1 MIRTPGAELA
11 ERIKMELPARR
22 VLEAYGYIPN
32 RAGYVCC
39 PFHLEKTPSLKVY
52 EGEKSGWHCFGCG
65 AGGTVVDFVMKLFN
79 LSFHQ
84 AVLRLCF
91 DFGLDAGAAAPNR
104 SPEVRQ
110 RETERRREADQRMAL
125 EVEYRL
131 LAEEH
136 AEWWD
141 VRKHFAPEG
150 VEELRPIFCEAL
162 QRLPELEYRLDMLEN
177 QLRR

>member
-65 AGGTVVDFVMKLFN
+65 AGGTVVDFVMKLFD

-84 AVLRLCF
+84 AVLRLCM
-91 DFGLDAGAAAPNR
+91 DFGISCGPATPAHSQEARRLAEAQ
-104 SPEVRQ
+104 RQ
-110 RETERRREADQRMAL
+110 EADQKIAL
-125 EVEYRL
+125 ESERRL
-131 LAEEH
+131 LVEEH
-136 AEWWD
+136 RYLWEIKKYFETEDPPSSMDA
-141 VRKHFAPEG
+141 VHPLYA
-150 VEELRPIFCEAL
+150 EAL
-162 QRLPELEYRLDMLEN
+162 RRLPILEYQLDS
-177 QLRR
+177 R